1 MKKFFTKIFTLIILA
16 VTILTP
22 LKVQA
27 ADAWAIAAQGLGI
40 YAAYRNALTSILEMG
55 NDVNAQMMA
64 KRQDER
70 ENGLDKNPHD
80 VEVVNGIM
88 TRLVNDGNYE
98 LRVNSLPFIWS
109 VNDSDKF
116 NAACYPMNY
125 ITINKGLLRVLDGDE
140 DAIAAVLA
148 HEMTHGIE
156 QHSAKNYAQAIAQSL
171 GATVLAANVDSR
183 NVDWNSLSNMVGY
196 SIAKSITL
204 PSEHEADEGGFYIM
218 TSAGF
223 NPGGGA
229 VAMSRMDYY
238 LRYET
243 QDFLE
248 FNPHDKPNDQTMSDH
263 PDSEVREEKLSQLM
277 TDYGMGHVTV
287 KKVDRSYKVYIDG
300 AEIYTAALAGE
311 TYRSARN
318 AYHFAGGLAK
328 AFHDYDSVDDW
339 KFRQGVAGHIDFL
352 TDDKVFKEL
361 REIAFSQNI
370 GEKIRDAVTLAYA
383 NEPAD
388 VRQKYLDEEMA
399 RKDYWSKVRSE
410 TIAANKSLAKKLRI
424 NADVYNDYG
433 NAELALIEID
443 RAFAAENQDDIAECL
458 AIRGRAKA
466 INGDY
471 EGALVDVNSAVEK
484 DPSNL
489 YNFLNRAD
497 VRHMRGETDEALA
510 DIERALEIDDKK
522 AISYKLQGDIY
533 DELGDVEKAE
543 ESFRHCYE
551 LSKKN
556 PHSVPKIYLE
566 KIDPDAAEKLRKAKE
581 KAKEKSADEENSDV
595 EK

>member
-1 MKKFFTKIFTLIILA
+1 MIKIFSLILLA
-16 VTILTP
+16 VTMFTP
-22 LKVQA
+22 LKVEA
-27 ADAWAIAAQGLGI
+27 VDAWAIAAQGLGI
-40 YAAYRNALTSILEMG
+40 YAAYRNALAAILEMG
-55 NDVNAQMMA
+55 NDVNAQMAA

-70 ENGLDKNPHD
+70 QNGLDKNPHD
-80 VEVVNGIM
+80 VEIVNGIM
-88 TRLVNDGNYE
+88 TRLVNYGNYE
-98 LRVNSLPFIWS
+98 LRVNSLPFIWN
-109 VNDSDKF
+109 VNDRDKF

-125 ITINKGLLRVLDGDE
+125 ITINKGLLRVLDADE

-171 GATVLAANVDSR
+171 GATILAANVDSR

-196 SIAKSITL
+196 SIAKTITL
-204 PSEHEADEGGFYIM
+204 PSEHEADEGGFYLM

-243 QDFLE
+243 RDFLE

-277 TDYGMGHVTV
+277 TNYGMGHVTV
-287 KKVDRSYKVYIDG
+287 KKVDRSYKVYIDD

-311 TYRSARN
+311 IYRSAKQ
-318 AYHFAGGLAK
+318 AYYFAGGLAK
-328 AFHDYDSVDDW
+328 AFHDYDSVNDW
-339 KFRQGVAGHIDFL
+339 KFRQGAAGHVDFL

-361 REIAFSQNI
+361 REIAFSANI

-383 NEPAD
+383 NESAD
-388 VRQKYLDEEMA
+388 VRKNYHDEELA
-399 RKDYWSKVRSE
+399 RKNYWFKVKAE
-410 TIAANKSLAKKLRI
+410 TISAKKILAKKLRI

-433 NAELALIEID
+433 NGELAMIQID
-443 RAFAAENQDDIAECL
+443 RAFSAENQDDIAECL

-471 EGALVDVNSAVEK
+471 EGALIDVNAAVEK

-497 VRHMRGETDEALA
+497 VRHMRGEMDEALA
-510 DIERALEIDDKK
+510 DIEIAISIDDKK

-533 DELGDVEKAE
+533 DELGDVERAE

-556 PHSVPKIYLE
+556 PHSVPKTYLE
-566 KIDPDAAEKLRKAKE
+566 KIDPDAAEKLRKDKE
-581 KAKEKSADEENSDV
+581 KAKENLGNKKAGDE
-595 EK
+595 